1 MVRDNIG
8 LFFYGSI
15 GSGKSYLAS
24 SVANCLI
31 KEYQTRV
38 LMKNFAEILND
49 IQVRGLKLDKNEYIG
64 KLANVPFLILDDLG
78 MERDLFCKRA
88 SLSCD

>member
-1 MVRDNIG
+1 
-8 LFFYGSI
+8 
-15 GSGKSYLAS
+15 
-24 SVANCLI
+24 
-31 KEYQTRV
+31 
-38 LMKNFAEILND
+38 MKNFAEILND